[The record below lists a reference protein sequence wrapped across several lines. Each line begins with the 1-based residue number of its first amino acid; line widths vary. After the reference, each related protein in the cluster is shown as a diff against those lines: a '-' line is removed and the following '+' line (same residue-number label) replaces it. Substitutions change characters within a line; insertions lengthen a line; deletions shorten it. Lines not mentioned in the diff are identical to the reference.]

1 MAWSGE
7 HRAFVIEEFVKNG
20 ESVVATQRSFRRHFS
35 LNRHDPVPTGKTIH
49 RWVFN
54 FRQTSSAL
62 NRRRSGRPRTR
73 TAQENVTAVADS
85 IEQSPRRSIRKHAF
99 ALHMSATSV
108 HRILHR
114 SLHMHPYKIM
124 VVQELSERDY
134 ETRTN
139 LSRDILQSISPT
151 SVTICSDEAHFH
163 LSGMVNK
170 QNFRYWSQNNPR
182 ELHQRPLHSPKV
194 TVWCAMGSFGV
205 GSPYFFEEEGAT
217 VTVTSDRYCE
227 MLERFLRPK
236 VAQLLADYEPDDV
249 WFQQDGATSHTSR
262 RSLGIL
268 QNMFPSHVISLRGDI
283 GWPPRSPDL
292 NPCDFFLWGYV
303 KSKVYEHQPST
314 LEHLKAAIT
323 EEINA
328 IPHNMLER
336 VMVNFRER
344 LQNCIDIDGRHLSDT
359 IFKTT

>member
-20 ESVVATQRSFRRHFS
+20 ESVVATQRSFRRRFS

-49 RWVFN
+49 RWVSN
-54 FRQTSSAL
+54 IRQTSSAL
-62 NRRRSGRPRTR
+62 NRRRSDRPRTR
-73 TAQENVTAVADS
+73 TAQENVTAVANS
-85 IEQSPRRSIRKHAF
+85 IEQSPRRFIRKHAF

-108 HRILHR
+108 HRILLR

-139 LSRDILQSISPT
+139 LSRDILQSIPPT

-182 ELHQRPLHSPKV
+182 EVHSPKV
-194 TVWCAMGSFGV
+194 NVWCAMGSFGV
-205 GSPYFFEEEGAT
+205 WGPYFFEEEGAT

-262 RSLGIL
+262 RLLGIL
-268 QNMFPSHVISLRGDI
+268 QDMFPSHVIFLRGDI

-303 KSKVYEHQPST
+303 KSKVYEHRPST

-344 LQNCIDIDGRHLSDT
+344 LQNCIDIGGRHLSNT

>member
-7 HRAFVIEEFVKNG
+7 HRAFVVEQFVKNG
-20 ESVVATQRSFRRHFS
+20 KSVVAMQRSFRRHFS
-35 LNRHDPVPTGKTIH
+35 LNRHDPVPTGKTI
-49 RWVFN
+49 RQWVSN

-62 NRRRSGRPRTR
+62 KRRRSGRPRTR
-73 TAQENVTAVADS
+73 TAEENVTAVTD
-85 IEQSPRRSIRKHAF
+85 PRRSLRKHAF

-124 VVQELSERDY
+124 VVQELSESDY

-139 LSRDILQSISPT
+139 LSRDILHSIPPT

-163 LSGMVNK
+163 SSGTVNK

-205 GSPYFFEEEGAT
+205 WGPYFFEEGGAT

-227 MLERFLRPK
+227 MLEEISSSK
-236 VAQLLADYEPDDV
+236 SCSV
-249 WFQQDGATSHTSR
+249 TS
-262 RSLGIL
+262 
-268 QNMFPSHVISLRGDI
+268 
-283 GWPPRSPDL
+283 
-292 NPCDFFLWGYV
+292 
-303 KSKVYEHQPST
+303 
-314 LEHLKAAIT
+314 
-323 EEINA
+323 
-328 IPHNMLER
+328 
-336 VMVNFRER
+336 
-344 LQNCIDIDGRHLSDT
+344 
-359 IFKTT
+359 

>member
-7 HRAFVIEEFVKNG
+7 HRTFVIEEFVKNG

-35 LNRHDPVPTGKTIH
+35 LNRHDPVPTEKTIH
-49 RWVFN
+49 RWVSN

-108 HRILHR
+108 HRILYR

-124 VVQELSERDY
+124 VVQELRERDY

-139 LSRDILQSISPT
+139 LSRDILQSIPPT

-182 ELHQRPLHSPKV
+182 EFHQRPLHSPKV

-205 GSPYFFEEEGAT
+205 
-217 VTVTSDRYCE
+217 
-227 MLERFLRPK
+227 
-236 VAQLLADYEPDDV
+236 
-249 WFQQDGATSHTSR
+249 
-262 RSLGIL
+262 
-268 QNMFPSHVISLRGDI
+268 
-283 GWPPRSPDL
+283 
-292 NPCDFFLWGYV
+292 
-303 KSKVYEHQPST
+303 
-314 LEHLKAAIT
+314 
-323 EEINA
+323 
-328 IPHNMLER
+328 
-336 VMVNFRER
+336 
-344 LQNCIDIDGRHLSDT
+344 
-359 IFKTT
+359 

>member
-1 MAWSGE
+1 
-7 HRAFVIEEFVKNG
+7 
-20 ESVVATQRSFRRHFS
+20 
-35 LNRHDPVPTGKTIH
+35 
-49 RWVFN
+49 
-54 FRQTSSAL
+54 
-62 NRRRSGRPRTR
+62 
-73 TAQENVTAVADS
+73 
-85 IEQSPRRSIRKHAF
+85 
-99 ALHMSATSV
+99 
-108 HRILHR
+108 
-114 SLHMHPYKIM
+114 M

-134 ETRTN
+134 ETCAN
-139 LSRDILQSISPT
+139 LSRDILQSIPPT
-151 SVTICSDEAHFH
+151 SVAICSDEAHFH

-194 TVWCAMGSFGV
+194 TDWCAMGSFGV
-205 GSPYFFEEEGAT
+205 WGPYFFEEEDAT
-217 VTVTSDRYCE
+217 VTVTSHRFCE
-227 MLERFLRPK
+227 MLETFLRPK

-249 WFQQDGATSHTSR
+249 WFQQDGARSHTSR

-268 QNMFPSHVISLRGDI
+268 QIIFPSHVISLRGDI

-303 KSKVYEHQPST
+303 KSKVYEHRPST

-323 EEINA
+323 EEVNA

-344 LQNCIDIDGRHLSDT
+344 LQNCIDIGGRHLSDT

>member
-35 LNRHDPVPTGKTIH
+35 LNRHDPVSTGKTIH
-49 RWVFN
+49 RWVSN

-62 NRRRSGRPRTR
+62 NKRRSGRPRTR
-73 TAQENVTAVADS
+73 TAQENVTAVADL
-85 IEQSPRRSIRKHAF
+85 IEQSPRRSIQKHAF

-124 VVQELSERDY
+124 VVQELSERGY

-139 LSRDILQSISPT
+139 LSRDILQSIPPT

-170 QNFRYWSQNNPR
+170 QNFQYWSQNNPR

-205 GSPYFFEEEGAT
+205 WGPYFFEEEGAT

-227 MLERFLRPK
+227 MLERFFRQK
-236 VAQLLADYEPDDV
+236 LLSCLLIMNPMMYGFNKMVPRRIPLDV
-249 WFQQDGATSHTSR
+249 HSESCRTC
-262 RSLGIL
+262 L
-268 QNMFPSHVISLRGDI
+268 
-283 GWPPRSPDL
+283 
-292 NPCDFFLWGYV
+292 
-303 KSKVYEHQPST
+303 
-314 LEHLKAAIT
+314 
-323 EEINA
+323 
-328 IPHNMLER
+328 
-336 VMVNFRER
+336 
-344 LQNCIDIDGRHLSDT
+344 
-359 IFKTT
+359 

>member
-49 RWVFN
+49 RWISN

-139 LSRDILQSISPT
+139 LSRDILQSIPPT
-151 SVTICSDEAHFH
+151 SLQSAVMKHIFIYRGWLTNKTSDIGHKIILVNSTNDHFIVRR
-163 LSGMVNK
+163 L
-170 QNFRYWSQNNPR
+170 P
-182 ELHQRPLHSPKV
+182 
-194 TVWCAMGSFGV
+194 FGV
-205 GSPYFFEEEGAT
+205 LWAVLGCGVLT
-217 VTVTSDRYCE
+217 
-227 MLERFLRPK
+227 FLKRK
-236 VAQLLADYEPDDV
+236 V
-249 WFQQDGATSHTSR
+249 
-262 RSLGIL
+262 L
-268 QNMFPSHVISLRGDI
+268 Q
-283 GWPPRSPDL
+283 
-292 NPCDFFLWGYV
+292 
-303 KSKVYEHQPST
+303 
-314 LEHLKAAIT
+314 
-323 EEINA
+323 
-328 IPHNMLER
+328 
-336 VMVNFRER
+336 
-344 LQNCIDIDGRHLSDT
+344 
-359 IFKTT
+359 

>member
-1 MAWSGE
+1 MTVSRKNS
-7 HRAFVIEEFVKNG
+7 HFV
-20 ESVVATQRSFRRHFS
+20 S

-49 RWVFN
+49 RWVSN

-139 LSRDILQSISPT
+139 LSRVILQFIPST

-170 QNFRYWSQNNPR
+170 QNNPC

-205 GSPYFFEEEGAT
+205 WGPYFFEEEGAT
-217 VTVTSDRYCE
+217 VTVTSDRYYE
-227 MLERFLRPK
+227 MIERFLRPK

-262 RSLGIL
+262 RSFGIL
-268 QNMFPSHVISLRGDI
+268 QYMFPSHVISLRGDI

-303 KSKVYEHQPST
+303 KSKVYEHRPST

-336 VMVNFRER
+336 VMINFRER
-344 LQNCIDIDGRHLSDT
+344 LQNCIDIGGRHLSDT

>member
-1 MAWSGE
+1 MAWSSE

-35 LNRHDPVPTGKTIH
+35 LNRHDPVPTGI
-49 RWVFN
+49 
-54 FRQTSSAL
+54 RQTSSAL

-108 HRILHR
+108 HRILHW

-139 LSRDILQSISPT
+139 LSRDILQSIPPT

-170 QNFRYWSQNNPR
+170 QNFRYWSQNNLR
-182 ELHQRPLHSPKV
+182 ELHQ
-194 TVWCAMGSFGV
+194 
-205 GSPYFFEEEGAT
+205 
-217 VTVTSDRYCE
+217 
-227 MLERFLRPK
+227 
-236 VAQLLADYEPDDV
+236 
-249 WFQQDGATSHTSR
+249 
-262 RSLGIL
+262 
-268 QNMFPSHVISLRGDI
+268 
-283 GWPPRSPDL
+283 
-292 NPCDFFLWGYV
+292 
-303 KSKVYEHQPST
+303 
-314 LEHLKAAIT
+314 
-323 EEINA
+323 
-328 IPHNMLER
+328 
-336 VMVNFRER
+336 
-344 LQNCIDIDGRHLSDT
+344 
-359 IFKTT
+359 